1 MNNIAKN
8 SILKNSIIK
17 NNITRN
23 NIIKNN
29 TKPKFSIKLI
39 LLSIACLILLC
50 CIIYIIICVVNFN
63 KKTCYK
69 KKDLFEYMFDFS
81 SNSACL
87 IEKEPVLIKP
97 VEPEIKPVMDIL
109 PTFEK
114 KEKKEV
120 YHISNQDYTYE
131 QSKCKCE
138 SYGGKL
144 ATKAQLIDAYN
155 KGANWCSYGWS
166 EKQSAYYPVQK
177 CEYDK
182 IVLENERLPKHKRRY
197 CGFPGLNGGYFPNAQ
212 LRFGANCF
220 GVKPDGEL
228 NKMKKPYCPAVS
240 FCKMESNYQS
250 AHKLDTDDIVSFN
263 NDQWNM
269 NV

>member
-1 MNNIAKN
+1 MNNITKN
-8 SILKNSIIK
+8 SISRNS
-17 NNITRN
+17 ITRN

-29 TKPKFSIKLI
+29 IIKNNVKPKFNIRLI
-39 LLSIACLILLC
+39 LLSIACLILIC
-50 CIIYIIICVVNFN
+50 AIIYIIICVVNFN
-63 KKTCYK
+63 KKKCYK
-69 KKDLFEYMFDFS
+69 KKDLFKYMFDFS
-81 SNSACL
+81 NNDVCL
-87 IEKEPVLIKP
+87 IEKEPVLVKP
-97 VEPEIKPVMDIL
+97 VEPKPKPVVDIM
-109 PTFEK
+109 PRFEK
-114 KEKKEV
+114 KKEV

-144 ATKAQLIDAYN
+144 ASKAQLIDAYN
-155 KGANWCSYGWS
+155 KGANWCTYGWS

-182 IVLENERLPKHKRRY
+182 IVLENKRLPKNKRRY
-197 CGFPGLNGGYFPNAQ
+197 CGFPGLNGGYFPNA
-212 LRFGANCF
+212 LLKFGANCY

-228 NKMKKPYCPAVS
+228 QKMKKPYCPPVS